1 MDAAYKSVTSAARL
15 LLSLARFPGTQ
26 VKFPRHIVL
35 LTPLSLAAGLLIGVT
50 SASAVDTHWTPVG
63 FQRAGAT
70 NSPVWSIAVS
80 PAHPTTLLEATQG
93 HGVLRSTDAG
103 ATWTSVTP
111 SLTDAWV
118 VAFDPQNPQTAYA
131 GTPAAGFFKST
142 DEGKT
147 WIAEDSGLSNMDIR
161 TVAAAAGLV
170 VAGTAQGVFYSNDAA
185 ASWHALGLSGL
196 SIASLALLPKPAS
209 PAAGGASPAAS
220 ASPTPSASASGAAAP
235 TTATSPV
242 SIFAGADNG
251 SGLGT
256 YLGVARDL
264 SGTWTPVKGGFPG
277 DAVVVALASGS
288 APSGGT
294 QPPVLAGTNQG
305 LFRSDDG
312 GVTWSAVGG
321 LPTSDFNALAFNPAN
336 PDQIYVGS
344 DMDQGNGGV
353 WRSLDRGA
361 SWSPLG
367 SGMPSNPRVTALALQ
382 PLNPLEVLAATWS
395 PTTSVVATY
404 KISDPSAAVAGAA
417 PTASATAAPSVAST
431 ARAAN
436 PTVGPARRSSA
447 PVAYEPYAAAG
458 AVLLALIVVVL
469 LRRWRMRREDRRT
482 YRS

>member
-1 MDAAYKSVTSAARL
+1 M
-15 LLSLARFPGTQ
+15 
-26 VKFPRHIVL
+26 KFPRHIVL

-63 FQRAGAT
+63 FQRAGST

-93 HGVLRSTDAG
+93 HGVLRSSDAG
-103 ATWTSVTP
+103 ASWTSVIP
-111 SLTDAWV
+111 NVTDAWAV
-118 VAFDPQNPQTAYA
+118 TFDAQNPQTAYA
-131 GTPAAGFFKST
+131 GTTDAGFFKST

-147 WIAEDSGLSNMDIR
+147 WMAADSGLSNMDVR
-161 TVAAAAGLV
+161 TIAASSGLI

-185 ASWHALGLSGL
+185 TSWHALGLSGL

-209 PAAGGASPAAS
+209 TSASAS
-220 ASPTPSASASGAAAP
+220 ASPTASASAGATGA
-235 TTATSPV
+235 TALTTSPV
-242 SIFAGADNG
+242 AIFAGADNG
-251 SGLGT
+251 SGLAA
-256 YLGVARDL
+256 YLGVTQDL
-264 SGTWTPVKGGFPG
+264 SGTWAPVKGGFPG
-277 DAVVVALASGS
+277 DAVVVALAVGS

-336 PDQIYVGS
+336 PDQIYVAS

-395 PTTSVVATY
+395 PTTSVAATY

-417 PTASATAAPSVAST
+417 ATASATAVPSVAPT
-431 ARAAN
+431 TRAAN
-436 PTVGPARRSSA
+436 PTVAPSRRTSA
-447 PVAYEPYAAAG
+447 PTAYEPYAAAG
-458 AVLLALIVVVL
+458 AVLLALIIVVMV
-469 LRRWRMRREDRRT
+469 RRWYTRREDRRT